1 MNTVSLKDKNAITDA
16 MDVILSG
23 GIVVYPTD
31 TLYGFGVDARN
42 KLAINKLNDVKERK
56 TPISV
61 ISWSIRALITWS
73 NIDDAD
79 FKIAENILRK
89 SNTIIIPVK
98 ENIVHKSILADDG
111 SLGIRVPCHSFPIEL
126 CKQLGFPITTTSVNR
141 AGKDPLNDPELIRNE
156 FNNEIDLIID
166 AGKMPDSKGSSI
178 YKLNNSKLKMIR

>member
-1 MNTVSLKDKNAITDA
+1 MNIVSLKDKNAITDA

-23 GIVVYPTD
+23 GIIVYPTD

-61 ISWSIRALITWS
+61 ISWSIRTLITWS

-111 SLGIRVPCHSFPIEL
+111 SLGIRVPRHSFPIEL

-156 FNNEIDLIID
+156 FGAEIDLIID
-166 AGKMPDSKGSSI
+166 GGKMPDSKGSSI